1 MRGLPEAWTEKL
13 TPWLSCMAGTNVK
26 APHCQALAG
35 KIGQAVSCQVY
46 AQRPSPCR
54 EVMPGDEKCL
64 QARARY
70 QLPPLPAGGA
80 GTGEV
85 AEA

>member
-1 MRGLPEAWTEKL
+1 MRGLAEDCTEKL

-26 APHCQALAG
+26 SPHCQALVG
-35 KIGQAVSCQVY
+35 EIGQAVSCRVY

-54 EVMPGDEKCL
+54 EVLPGDEKCL

-70 QLPPLPAGGA
+70 QLPPLPAEPGGV
-80 GTGEV
+80 GVPVE
-85 AEA
+85 